1 MMKSYLQIL
10 QDSLDK
16 KLELLIRIEE
26 KSLEQAAMLKNQEV
40 DLVAVDANMDEKAEL
55 IEEVLSIDN
64 GFESIYEKIREQLI
78 ANKENFKDEIKTLK
92 ALIEKVTEKSASIQA
107 IEARNKAQ
115 MEVVFNSQKKRLQGK
130 RNAMSVARD
139 YYQNMNN
146 VKHVTPQFLDRK
158 K

>member
-16 KLELLIRIEE
+16 KLELLIGIEE
-26 KSLEQAAMLKNQEV
+26 KSLEQAAMLKNPEV
-40 DLVAVDANMDEKAEL
+40 DLVAVDTNMDEKTEL
-55 IEEVLSIDN
+55 IEEVLALDN

-78 ANKENFKDEIKTLK
+78 ANKENYKEEIKTLK
-92 ALIEKVTEKSASIQA
+92 VLIEKVTEKSASIQA
-107 IEARNKAQ
+107 VEARNKAQ
-115 MEVVFNSQKKRLQGK
+115 MEVVFNTQKKSLQGK

-146 VKHVTPQFLDRK
+146 VKHISPQFLDRK

>member
-1 MMKSYLQIL
+1 MMRSYLQIL

-16 KLELLIRIEE
+16 KLQILVKIEE

-115 MEVVFNSQKKRLQGK
+115 MEVVFNSQKKSLQGK